1 MSSDIIR
8 LHINYMDELQ
18 QEIFNL
24 VMKKMREQGAYDR
37 EAFKEFIEETITYF
51 QEKGKITDDDDYEQM
66 QDQLNDRWEDAEDL
80 LVKK

>member
-1 MSSDIIR
+1 
-8 LHINYMDELQ
+8 MDDLQ

-37 EAFKEFIEETITYF
+37 EAYKQFIGETIAYF

-66 QDQLNDRWEDAEDL
+66 EDQLNERWADAEEML
-80 LVKK
+80 ARK